1 MGQGD
6 TVDNLIRSALRV
18 EVGQQEPSP
27 AVREELL
34 AAANRENV
42 MRSGIGP
49 SIPPLA
55 VGLCEDADIIEPPSE
70 VYETLLM
77 TALGR
82 RQLLLLAAPL
92 YAVR

>member
-1 MGQGD
+1 M
-6 TVDNLIRSALRV
+6 DNLIRSALRA
-18 EVGQQEPSP
+18 EVGQQEPAP

-42 MRSGIGP
+42 MLSGVGP

-55 VGLCEDADIIEPPSE
+55 AGLCEDADIIEPPSE
-70 VYETLLM
+70 EFETLALA
-77 TALGR
+77 ALGR
-82 RQLLLLAAPL
+82 RQWLLLAAPL